1 MKRFSIIIIASGWLA
16 FSLILPFSH
25 ISKIFAAESV
35 DTESATKNTTKSAI
49 ASSASLN
56 NISLSSSSLDVKLS
70 SLINAHQI
78 NAIKTENSQS
88 PEKVKLGQ
96 FLFFDKVLSGSK
108 DMACATCHHPN
119 THSGDDLSLSIGVGG
134 QGIGYTRVL
143 GESRRLIPRNAP
155 EIFNRGAP
163 EWRSMFWDG
172 RVEIDSHGQKISP
185 ADEKLPAALLDN
197 VVAMQAMFPVTSR
210 QEMRGRK
217 GDMDITGKPNTL
229 AAMGDTD
236 FEDIWARVMARITAI
251 PEYVDLFAKAYPNTS
266 TDDLHFAHAA
276 NALAAFQ
283 IRSFAFED
291 SPWDL
296 YLKKENVT
304 QEESVLPTEA
314 KEGAILFYGRAG
326 CSSCHSGTLMTDQ
339 KYYNILVPQIGP
351 GHRDSAG
358 FDIGRA
364 RVTDKK
370 EDAFA
375 FRTPPLRNVAI
386 TGPWMHNGAYTSLKA
401 VIKHHQNPL
410 EMFQSYDVSQLDK
423 SLEKTFRLTT
433 STILLMSQ
441 TFSPEIN
448 VVPDLNDQEMEQ
460 LVAFLEALTSPS
472 TKNLSH
478 LVPENVPSGLPVDR

>member
-1 MKRFSIIIIASGWLA
+1 MKRFSIILTISVWCALSFLFFHSVNVFAVEALVATQLA
-16 FSLILPFSH
+16 KAEPSIDRELARLIY
-25 ISKIFAAESV
+25 
-35 DTESATKNTTKSAI
+35 
-49 ASSASLN
+49 
-56 NISLSSSSLDVKLS
+56 
-70 SLINAHQI
+70 AHQI
-78 NAIKTENSQS
+78 SPIKTDKSQS
-88 PEKVKLGQ
+88 ADKVKLGQ
-96 FLFFDKVLSGSK
+96 LLFFDKVLSGSK

-134 QGIGYTRVL
+134 HGIGYTRVL
-143 GESRRLIPRNAP
+143 GETRLLIPRNAP
-155 EIFNRGAP
+155 EIFNRGSP

-172 RVEIDSHGQKISP
+172 RVEIDSHRDITSP
-185 ADEKLPAALLDN
+185 ADDKLPSELLDN

-217 GDMDITGKPNTL
+217 GDLDITGKPNTL

-236 FEDIWARVMARITAI
+236 FEEIWARVMARITAI
-251 PEYVDLFAKAYPNTS
+251 PAYVDLFAKAYPETP

-283 IRSFAFED
+283 TLSFAFED
-291 SPWDL
+291 SPWDR
-296 YLKKENVT
+296 YLRRETNA
-304 QEESVLPTEA
+304 LPTKA
-314 KEGAILFYGRAG
+314 KEGAILFYGQAG

-401 VIKHHQNPL
+401 VIEHHQNPL
-410 EMFQSYDVSQLDK
+410 EMLQSYDVSQLDR
-423 SLEKTFRLTT
+423 SLGKTFRLNT

-448 VVPDLNDQEMEQ
+448 VVPDLDNKEMEQ
-460 LVAFLEALTSPS
+460 LIAFLEALTSPS
-472 TKNLSH
+472 SKDLSH
-478 LVPENVPSGLPVDR
+478 LVPESVPSGLTVDH

>member
-1 MKRFSIIIIASGWLA
+1 MWLYLSEKHQHEHFLSTNMKRFSTIIIISGWCALSFLFFHAANIYASESLA
-16 FSLILPFSH
+16 
-25 ISKIFAAESV
+25 A
-35 DTESATKNTTKSAI
+35 TQSAKAKP
-49 ASSASLN
+49 
-56 NISLSSSSLDVKLS
+56 LDLELAR
-70 SLINAHQI
+70 LINAQQI
-78 NAIKTENSQS
+78 SPIKTNKSQS
-88 PEKVKLGQ
+88 LEKAKLGQ
-96 FLFFDKVLSGSK
+96 LLFFDKVLSGSK
-108 DMACATCHHPN
+108 DIACATCHHPN

-143 GESRRLIPRNAP
+143 GETRLLIPRNAP

-172 RVEIDSHGQKISP
+172 RVEINPHGGIISP
-185 ADEKLPAALLDN
+185 ANEKLPSKLLDN
-197 VVAMQAMFPVTSR
+197 VLAMQAMFPVTSR

-217 GDMDITGKPNTL
+217 GDLDITGKPNTL

-236 FEDIWARVMARITAI
+236 FEEIWARVMARITAI
-251 PEYVDLFAKAYPNTS
+251 PEYVDMFAKAYPRVS
-266 TDDLHFAHAA
+266 SDDLHFAHAA

-291 SPWDL
+291 SPWDR
-296 YLKKENVT
+296 YLRKEKDA
-304 QEESVLPTEA
+304 LPIKA
-314 KEGAILFYGRAG
+314 KEGALLFYGRAG
-326 CSSCHSGTLMTDQ
+326 CSSCHSGSLMTDQ
-339 KYYNILVPQIGP
+339 KYYNIMVPQIGP

-386 TGPWMHNGAYTSLKA
+386 SGPWMHNGAYTSLKA
-401 VIKHHQNPL
+401 VIEHHQNPL

-423 SLEKTFRLTT
+423 SLEKTYRLNM

-448 VVPDLNDQEMEQ
+448 VVPELNSQEMEQ
-460 LVAFLEALTSPS
+460 LIAFLEALTSPS
-472 TKNLSH
+472 TKDLSH
-478 LVPENVPSGLPVDR
+478 LVPESVPSGLPVDH

>member
-1 MKRFSIIIIASGWLA
+1 MKRSLTTIVASGWFA
-16 FSLILPFSH
+16 FSLISFSY
-25 ISKIFAAESV
+25 IPKIFAADSV
-35 DTESATKNTTKSAI
+35 GTEGAAV
-49 ASSASLN
+49 SSASLTN
-56 NISLSSSSLDVKLS
+56 ASLSSSSLDVELS
-70 SLINAHQI
+70 RLINAHQI

-88 PEKVKLGQ
+88 SEKVKLGQ
-96 FLFFDKVLSGSK
+96 LLFFDKALSGSK
-108 DMACATCHHPN
+108 DIACATCHHPN

-143 GESRRLIPRNAP
+143 GEARRLIPRNAP
-155 EIFNRGAP
+155 EIFNRGAQD
-163 EWRSMFWDG
+163 WRSMFWDG
-172 RVEIDSHGQKISP
+172 RVEIDMDGEKISP
-185 ADEKLPAALLDN
+185 ADEKLPSKLLDN

-217 GDMDITGKPNTL
+217 GDMDITGRPNTL
-229 AAMGDTD
+229 AAMGDMD

-251 PEYVDLFAKAYPNTS
+251 PEYVDLFAKAYPQTP
-266 TDDLHFAHAA
+266 TDELHFAHAA

-283 IRSFAFED
+283 TSSFAFED
-291 SPWDL
+291 SPWDN
-296 YLKKENVT
+296 YLRSEVNA
-304 QEESVLPTEA
+304 LPTKA

-410 EMFQSYDVSQLDK
+410 EMFQAYDVSQLDK
-423 SLEKTFRLTT
+423 SLEKTFRLNT

-448 VVPDLNDQEMEQ
+448 VVPDLNNQELEQ
-460 LVAFLEALTSPS
+460 LISFLEALTSPS
-472 TKNLSH
+472 TMDLSH
-478 LVPENVPSGLPVDR
+478 LVPESVPSGLPVER